1 MTVTL
6 LSSVE
11 PWSTV
16 ALPVVCFGLMNISS
30 REMSKQK
37 NDNECDNLWTNVT
50 ILENENGND
59 HENCCYY
66 WVLI

>member
-1 MTVTL
+1 M
-6 LSSVE
+6 
-11 PWSTV
+11 
-16 ALPVVCFGLMNISS
+16 VCFGLMNISS

-66 WVLI
+66 WVLILSISQFQKSKDKEFGI